1 MPTHLFNLPL
11 PENACPN
18 AALRVKMQL
27 LIFEFGETNEMT
39 EMVEKLLDE
48 LDSVRERLLVAIDEL
63 PDEALL
69 APNTI
74 GNWSVAD
81 LLVQQTAWESEL
93 VTGLKQVSEGQKPA
107 RLLAALANREE
118 YGRLRYEENQGR
130 DLDRIFDD
138 LPQVRMQVEEWLEE
152 FTEKQLS
159 QKGLYPW
166 LSGQSLAQLIAR
178 VTYEQE
184 LRTLPLVEAV
194 VRKWQAPPDDLMI
207 SLTPK
212 IGEDEATDSAN

>member
-1 MPTHLFNLPL
+1 M
-11 PENACPN
+11 A
-18 AALRVKMQL
+18 
-27 LIFEFGETNEMT
+27 ET
-39 EMVEKLLDE
+39 VEKLLDA
-48 LDSVRERLLVAIDEL
+48 LDSTRERLLVALDEL

-74 GNWSVAD
+74 GSWSVAD

-93 VTGLKQVSEGQKPA
+93 VTGLMQVSQGKKPA

-152 FTEKQLS
+152 FSEKQLS
-159 QKGLYPW
+159 QKGHYPW
-166 LSGQSLAQLIAR
+166 LKDQSLAQLIAR

-194 VRKWQAPPDDLMI
+194 AHKWQAPPDDMMI
-207 SLTPK
+207 LLRPKDTP
-212 IGEDEATDSAN
+212 DEPNPN